1 MMDLFEKRASTG
13 DKVVLTLKN
22 GKEMEGE
29 ITDFGMDYIA
39 LKTKR
44 GIAGVHH
51 SMVGTWEVLLDSD
64 KVQSKKENEIS
75 YLELEPGTAP
85 DETDIEYVQIEDTEI
100 PEDEEKEE
108 NNEDKSLFEDRIEDN
123 NFFEARIEDK
133 SFFEDQIEDY
143 SLIEARIE
151 EILRDFTAKVAGS
164 ELALHEH
171 DPSLPL
177 NILDSD
183 NLQEEKKQ
191 WDKINSQYQN
201 CIKNRNYS
209 QLSILASELLKFA
222 EKHPEI
228 GVFHYNAGCFLT
240 RIEAFEKA
248 LAHFEEAF
256 AREPSPGYLYN
267 AAYAALEIP
276 DFEKAHINLATY
288 FNMVRPTDDPGA
300 WYTFC
305 GLTEKEPLIS
315 VFRNVLFS
323 SLEGRSVEEGN
334 EGKEIDQLNEDYDRN
349 SPLLLLKST
358 LYVLQK
364 NRKYREAEPLITF
377 LEELKNGKEVI
388 DWEKVE
394 SLLDLA
400 LAGFSENKPAE
411 YRNRIE
417 ISNEYEKDTNFNI
430 ALNGEGEEEEETEA
444 EAETEAKVGAET
456 GKGAETKARAE
467 TGKETETKARVE
479 TGKGAETKARAE
491 TGKGTETKKRAET
504 GKETE
509 TKKRAETKTEAE
521 EGEMDVEELNSFSFK
536 SSSFYG
542 DECCDKS
549 GSSEAFYSTV
559 PRRHGYI
566 FKYIA
571 PQGYGFIRD
580 EEGRTPFF
588 HLSSVIDGSISAME
602 LSNVYWGAEVHV
614 IFQPAVGEHGNIAV
628 RISAYEVLDE
638 MQKLAERY
646 AEGGD
651 YKKAIELSEYL
662 LSIDSNYPIS
672 ETHLESW
679 KGKQKEILEKE
690 EELNERVE
698 KEPKSRE
705 GWNSKASFLIEHKR
719 YEEALPALER
729 VIELTPE
736 IVNSLPVRRQ
746 ISSFSAIYDSNP
758 EYARALRKKGFVL
771 HKLGRDKE
779 ALETINEALD
789 LEPEHAGALALRS
802 SGLLKLDRPQEA
814 QEIIDFLLEKEPE
827 NPEFLF
833 LKGKALLKF
842 YEYEAG
848 IEYLEKALEKAP
860 KKSPEK
866 PEILLKYGYALSKL
880 GSFDEAIK
888 AYDKVL
894 SIQPENNLALSNK
907 GFILIM
913 TGEYEKALDL
923 YNGLIQLNPLNARL
937 WSKKGAIL
945 TKMNRSEEASR
956 AVDRALEIAPKNAET
971 LFTKGYIYSKIGR
984 DEEALRYF
992 DRVLAL
998 TPFDQKALAK
1008 RAFVLS
1014 KLGRHAEA
1022 FESIGEALDISRYNP
1037 RTWYYKG
1044 VIHYNLEEYDEAL
1057 FAFNKS
1063 AELNPADD
1071 RIERM
1076 KQFTLVKLGRYEG
1089 EMEATTSELLVEE
1102 ELFDKELQE
1111 EYDSAFE
1118 N

>member
-1 MMDLFEKRASTG
+1 MMDLFEKRASSG

-39 LKTKR
+39 IKTKR

-51 SMVGTWEVLLDSD
+51 SMVGAWEVLLDSD
-64 KVQSKKENEIS
+64 KVQTKKENEIS
-75 YLELEPGTAP
+75 YLELEPGTGP
-85 DETDIEYVQIEDTEI
+85 GENDIEYVQIEDTEI
-100 PEDEEKEE
+100 PEDEENEEKNEDNSFVESQIE
-108 NNEDKSLFEDRIEDN
+108 NN
-123 NFFEARIEDK
+123 
-133 SFFEDQIEDY
+133 SFFESQIEDY
-143 SLIEARIE
+143 SLIETRIE
-151 EILRDFTAKVAGS
+151 EILGDFTSKVAVS
-164 ELALHEH
+164 KLALHEP

-183 NLQEEKKQ
+183 NPQEEKKQ
-191 WDKINSQYQN
+191 WDKINNQYQN

-240 RIEAFEKA
+240 RIEAFEQA

-256 AREPSPGYLYN
+256 TREPSPGHLYN
-267 AAYAALEIP
+267 AAYAALKIQ
-276 DFEKAHINLATY
+276 DFEKAHINLAAY
-288 FNMVRPTDDPGA
+288 FNMVSLADDTDA

-315 VFRNVLFS
+315 VYRDVLFS
-323 SLEGRSVEEGN
+323 SQKDTSSE
-334 EGKEIDQLNEDYDRN
+334 EGKEIYQLNEDYDHN
-349 SPLLLLKST
+349 NPLLLLKSA

-364 NRKYREAEPLITF
+364 NRKYREAEPLIIF
-377 LEELKNGKEVI
+377 LEELKRGKEALE
-388 DWEKVE
+388 WEKVE

-400 LAGFSENKPAE
+400 LAGFSDNKPAE

-417 ISNEYEKDTNFNI
+417 ILKEHEKDTDFNI
-430 ALNGEGEEEEETEA
+430 ALSGEEEEETETETRV
-444 EAETEAKVGAET
+444 EANE
-456 GKGAETKARAE
+456 RAE
-467 TGKETETKARVE
+467 IE
-479 TGKGAETKARAE
+479 
-491 TGKGTETKKRAET
+491 KK
-504 GKETE
+504 
-509 TKKRAETKTEAE
+509 AE

-536 SSSFYG
+536 SSSYYR
-542 DECCDKS
+542 DECSDKS
-549 GSSEAFYSTV
+549 ESSEAFYSTV

-566 FKYIA
+566 FKYIV
-571 PQGYGFIRD
+571 PHGYGFIRD

-614 IFQPAVGEHGNIAV
+614 IFQPAIGEQGDIAV

-662 LSIDSNYPIS
+662 LSIDSDYPIS

-679 KGKQKEILEKE
+679 KGKQTEILEKE
-690 EELNERVE
+690 KELNELIE
-698 KEPKSRE
+698 NEPKSRE
-705 GWNSKASFLIEHKR
+705 GWNSKADLFIEHKR

-736 IVNSLPVRRQ
+736 VLNSLPVRRQ

-758 EYARALRKKGFVL
+758 KYAGALRKKGFVL
-771 HKLGRDKE
+771 NKLGRDKE

-789 LEPEHAGALALRS
+789 LEPEHAGALALRA
-802 SGLLKLDRPQEA
+802 SGLLRLDRPQEA
-814 QEIIDFLLEKEPE
+814 QEIIDRLLEQDPE
-827 NPEFLF
+827 NREFLF

-848 IEYLEKALEKAP
+848 IGYLEKALQQAP

-894 SIQPENNLALSNK
+894 SIQPENSLALSNK

-984 DEEALRYF
+984 DEEALKYF
-992 DRVLAL
+992 DKVLGLA
-998 TPFDQKALAK
+998 PFDQKALAK

-1071 RIERM
+1071 RIEKM
-1076 KQFTLVKLGRYEG
+1076 KQFTLAKLGRYEG
-1089 EMEATTSELLVEE
+1089 EMEATASELLVEE

-1111 EYDSAFE
+1111 EYDSVFA